1 MIICARKEVSYG
13 GSVQDF
19 RNGECQES
27 SKDRKTREKTDHC
40 NAPRCIVGNGK

>member
-1 MIICARKEVSYG
+1 MVAVCRISGME
-13 GSVQDF
+13 SV
-19 RNGECQES
+19 ES